1 MELYAKTEDGKF
13 VKLDF
18 GVFDKDFITNKLI
31 HVRVSYEDGGAFPYE
46 EPQSMS
52 KAIWELFHQ
61 FNSEILVTTN
71 CNVDV
76 LIFNKHNEGN
86 LISLGNKEMDTK
98 ICKNCNKEKI

>member
-1 MELYAKTEDGKF
+1 MELYTKTEDGKF

-46 EPQSMS
+46 ELQSMS

-76 LIFNKHNEGN
+76 LIFNKQTENEVLMIKG
-86 LISLGNKEMDTK
+86 E
-98 ICKNCNKEKI
+98 